1 MTNASIAKKQ
11 EQMTLRVLI
20 VDDHTLVSETL
31 IAALKVQDGMEGLA
45 VRSIDD
51 ACDEISRNGHYDA
64 VLLDYDVPGMDNL
77 NGLQRLLE
85 TNGGKVALFSGVAG
99 WAIVERAIDA
109 GALGF
114 IPKTS
119 SIKTVGHAI
128 SFIADGE
135 LYLPSDLMLRRSRDD
150 QSELGLKPRENRVLA
165 LLCEGMPN
173 KEIGRIVG
181 IEETTVKMD
190 VKSICRKLG
199 VQNRTQAVITALKKG
214 LH

>member
-1 MTNASIAKKQ
+1 MTNTSMAQKLEQAS
-11 EQMTLRVLI
+11 LRVLI

-31 IAALKVQDGMEGLA
+31 IAALHVQDGINGIA
-45 VRSIDD
+45 VGSVDE
-51 ACDEISRNGHYDA
+51 ACEKIAETGQFDA
-64 VLLDYDVPGMDNL
+64 VLLDYDVPGMDGL
-77 NGLQRLLE
+77 NGLSRLVDA
-85 TNGGKVALFSGVAG
+85 NNGKVALFSGVAG

-150 QSELGLKPRENRVLA
+150 QSELGLKPRELRVLA

-190 VKSICRKLG
+190 VKSICRKMG
-199 VQNRTQAVITALKKG
+199 VQNRTQAVIMALKKG